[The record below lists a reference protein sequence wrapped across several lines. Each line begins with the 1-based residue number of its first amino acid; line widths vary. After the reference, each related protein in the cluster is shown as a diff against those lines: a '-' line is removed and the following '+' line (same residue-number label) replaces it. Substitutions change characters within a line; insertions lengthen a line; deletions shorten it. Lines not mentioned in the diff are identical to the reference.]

1 MTAVTD
7 VSADLS
13 RPEPGHEGGDELP
26 PEVTA
31 EDGPA
36 LEELATAGWGEGD
49 HEDAGLPPGHW
60 ERQRDS
66 DRREDRFR

>member
-13 RPEPGHEGGDELP
+13 RPEPGHEGSGELP
-26 PEVTA
+26 PGVV
-31 EDGPA
+31 DGDRAA
-36 LEELATAGWGEGD
+36 LEELAAAGWGEGD

-60 ERQRDS
+60 ERQP
-66 DRREDRFR
+66 